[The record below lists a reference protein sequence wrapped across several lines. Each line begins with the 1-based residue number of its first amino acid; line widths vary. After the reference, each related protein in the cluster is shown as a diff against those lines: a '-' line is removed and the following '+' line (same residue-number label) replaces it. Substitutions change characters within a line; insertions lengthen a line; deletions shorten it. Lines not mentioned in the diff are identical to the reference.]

1 MKFTKKS
8 VRGPRVMILDPDARQ
23 APFAEYDTR
32 THRWRIWLT
41 FDPTV
46 AAGTYLDLQA
56 GGLCE
61 RVTTMPDGSVAD
73 IHRLTGAVE

>member
-1 MKFTKKS
+1 MI
-8 VRGPRVMILDPDARQ
+8 RGPRVMILDPESRQ

-32 THRWRIWLT
+32 TNRWRIWLT

-46 AAGTYLDLQA
+46 TGGTYLDLQV

-61 RVTTMPDGSVAD
+61 RVTLDSTGSVEN
-73 IHRLTGAVE
+73 IHRLTGPVA

>member
-1 MKFTKKS
+1 MI
-8 VRGPRVMILDPDARQ
+8 RGPRVMILDPNARQ

-46 AAGTYLDLQA
+46 TGGTYLDLQA

-61 RVTTMPDGSVAD
+61 RVTLGSDGSMQD
-73 IHRLTGAVE
+73 THRLTGPVE